1 MVGLLLPNSR
11 TNVLVA
17 AAIAHFNEGYFQ
29 QNVPPGWIT
38 VECDGPMKVERKMI
52 YYALGRP
59 CSDDM
64 WKALLVRPQGDVVQ
78 QDESLIVIQYGED

>member
-1 MVGLLLPNSR
+1 MVGLLLPNNR
-11 TNVLVA
+11 TNVLIA
-17 AAIAHFNEGYFQ
+17 AAIAHFNGGYFQ

-38 VECDGPMKVERKMI
+38 VECEDSMKVERKMI

-64 WKALLVRPQGDVVQ
+64 WEALLIRPQGKVTQQDENIIVVQ
-78 QDESLIVIQYGED
+78 QEEE